1 MFLFR
6 RLIFLPSTCLTWN
19 FVKGQK
25 IKQERGE
32 GNMGGGL
39 NRVETER
46 YPNFIKSKNVLN
58 YHIPRKKEIKL
69 TKFLGFSI

>member
-6 RLIFLPSTCLTWN
+6 RLIFIPSTCLTWN

-32 GNMGGGL
+32 GNTGEGRGIRGG
-39 NRVETER
+39 V
-46 YPNFIKSKNVLN
+46 K
-58 YHIPRKKEIKL
+58 
-69 TKFLGFSI
+69 